1 MAMLIYL
8 AGPEVFLAEAIAIGA
23 RKKAICADH
32 GFEGIYPFD
41 EPLPTGAMTEV
52 GHRIFDNCVGMMD
65 RCDLPASVLDPTRP
79 LIVFEHLVDML
90 ERSDLAIAN
99 MTPFRGVSMDVGTA
113 VEIGYMHAQG
123 KPVFGYTNVAADY
136 VDRCD
141 DDGCEVEA
149 FGFHDNLM
157 CEGPVFHSGGYV
169 VRGDVAPDALYT
181 DLEAFEACVRQAR
194 QRAGA

>member
-8 AGPEVFLAEAIAIGA
+8 AGPEVFLAEANAIGA
-23 RKKAICADH
+23 RKKAICAEH
-32 GFEGIYPFD
+32 GFEGVYPFD

-52 GHRIFDNCVGMMD
+52 GHRIFDNCVAMMD
-65 RCDLPASVLDPTRP
+65 RCDLV
-79 LIVFEHLVDML
+79 V
-90 ERSDLAIAN
+90 AN
-99 MTPFRGVSMDVGTA
+99 MTPWRGISMDVGTA

-141 DDGCEVEA
+141 DDGCEIEA

-157 CEGPVFHSGGYV
+157 CEGPVFHSGGHV
-169 VRGDVAPDALYT
+169 VRRDVAPDALYT
-181 DLEAFEACVRQAR
+181 DLEAFEACIRQAR
-194 QRAGA
+194 QRAGARTARRR